1 MNKKQGVR
9 NIREVR
15 SEALVGLLACR
26 PVSLSA
32 CRLAGLS
39 ACLLVCL
46 LAPAGSASGNPPAE
60 GVKKVTILRQGGDPA
75 HFKVE
80 VAQDG
85 PSIRKGLSGREF
97 MPDDRGM
104 LFILGDK
111 RYSFWMKGMRF
122 PIDVVTFDR
131 EGTVIEVI
139 SDLRPCDRCPL
150 VKLPQEAAGVLEINA
165 GLAKKLGI
173 TKGDC
178 LEIKT
183 GRDKDRVKV
192 KAGIP

>member
-1 MNKKQGVR
+1 MGAMNKKQGVR

-15 SEALVGLLACR
+15 SEELAGLLACR
-26 PVSLSA
+26 PVSL
-32 CRLAGLS
+32 L

-46 LAPAGSASGNPPAE
+46 SAPAGSASGSPAAQ
-60 GVKKVTILRQGGDPA
+60 GVKRITILRQGNGPA
-75 HFKVE
+75 HFNVE
-80 VAQDG
+80 VAEDG

-139 SDLRPCDRCPL
+139 PDLRPCERCPL

-165 GLAKKLGI
+165 GLTKKLGI